1 LVSQRTSRRRQ
12 RRRDKERG
20 FVNSSSQI
28 GFGQVTVPGNYP
40 FAGFQSDE
48 LIRISEV
55 KPQEIQMMLDMDGH
69 ARALFNI
76 FRRPILKQARVAR
89 VLPRKKNGSDGEK
102 EAEFCHDMLTD
113 PRSLGGMKT
122 PFVKTVAQQTMAAVF
137 GNRVFEKIWDPP
149 GSVVDD
155 EFVRI
160 NRLMALSNSGVTFL
174 VEDNGTFKGI
184 RFRATWKNETIDKT
198 LTPER
203 VAYISIDDEETP
215 YYGKS
220 LFLPAYY
227 HFDKKHKLY
236 YILHL
241 ALSVGALPPR
251 IARSKMSMNDDT
263 KKTFLNA
270 LGQLGANAAIMMP
283 DGITLPKDEQ
293 LTGAATAL
301 PYVEAI
307 NHHNMEMSKSVL
319 MQFVD
324 IGTGDSGG
332 GGFSLSKNHL
342 DFAMMGLEHLMGEVT
357 DMWNQQVFPELI
369 WWNFKS
375 KNVPILE
382 FPTLESDTREAI
394 LEIFSKILTA
404 RETPVSPEFIA
415 EMEKKVALEFGFELD
430 DEEVMENQ
438 KRRIAQEELEQ
449 AMEQANR
456 DIGAAVSKME
466 TADILKD
473 SGLMNYMSGW
483 WESTSRKISDRIVS
497 EVG

>member
-1 LVSQRTSRRRQ
+1 
-12 RRRDKERG
+12 
-20 FVNSSSQI
+20 
-28 GFGQVTVPGNYP
+28 
-40 FAGFQSDE
+40 
-48 LIRISEV
+48 
-55 KPQEIQMMLDMDGH
+55 
-69 ARALFNI
+69 
-76 FRRPILKQARVAR
+76 
-89 VLPRKKNGSDGEK
+89 
-102 EAEFCHDMLTD
+102 
-113 PRSLGGMKT
+113 
-122 PFVKTVAQQTMAAVF
+122 
-137 GNRVFEKIWDPP
+137 
-149 GSVVDD
+149 
-155 EFVRI
+155 
-160 NRLMALSNSGVTFL
+160 
-174 VEDNGTFKGI
+174 
-184 RFRATWKNETIDKT
+184 
-198 LTPER
+198 
-203 VAYISIDDEETP
+203 
-215 YYGKS
+215 
-220 LFLPAYY
+220 
-227 HFDKKHKLY
+227 
-236 YILHL
+236 
-241 ALSVGALPPR
+241 
-251 IARSKMSMNDDT
+251 MSMNDDT

-382 FPTLESDTREAI
+382 FPTLESDTREAM